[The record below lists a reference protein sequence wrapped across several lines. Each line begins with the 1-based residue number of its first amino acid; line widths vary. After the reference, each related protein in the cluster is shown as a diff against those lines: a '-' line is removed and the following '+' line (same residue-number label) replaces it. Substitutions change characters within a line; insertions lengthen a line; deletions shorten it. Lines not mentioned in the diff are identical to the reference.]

1 MYQAMDIAQYI
12 ITKCTCDGSPISNLQ
27 LQKILYFTQGV
38 CLVKNNH
45 ILFEENIF
53 AWQIGPVV
61 PNVYYRFC
69 GYGASK
75 ILGRYPGIRIEK
87 NTKLLIDQIVEQKRI
102 LYPWVL
108 TAKTQK
114 EGGAWDRIYQN
125 GKGDHQVIPSDMIR
139 ADFLETDFNIT

>member
-1 MYQAMDIAQYI
+1 MYKAMDIAQYI
-12 ITKCTCDGSPISNLQ
+12 ITKCTRDGSPVSNLQ
-27 LQKILYFTQGV
+27 LQKILYWVQGEY
-38 CLVKNNH
+38 LA
-45 ILFEENIF
+45 ISGRPLFQEDF
-53 AWQIGPVV
+53 FSWQIGPVM

-75 ILGRYPGIRIEK
+75 ILGRYPGIMIEK
-87 NTKLLIDQIVEQKRI
+87 DTKALIDQIVEEKRA

-108 TAKTQK
+108 RTQTQK

>member
-1 MYQAMDIAQYI
+1 MYKAMNIAQYI
-12 ITKCTCDGSPISNLQ
+12 ITKCTQDGSSISNLQ

-38 CLVKNNH
+38 CLAKNNH

-53 AWQIGPVV
+53 AWYIGPVV

-75 ILGRYPGIRIEK
+75 ILGRYPGIMIEK
-87 NTKLLIDQIVEQKRI
+87 DTKVLIDQIVEEKRV

-108 TAKTQK
+108 RTQTQK
-114 EGGAWDRIYQN
+114 EGGAGIVFTRM
-125 GKGDHQVIPSDMIR
+125 GKAIIR
-139 ADFLETDFNIT
+139 LFPLT